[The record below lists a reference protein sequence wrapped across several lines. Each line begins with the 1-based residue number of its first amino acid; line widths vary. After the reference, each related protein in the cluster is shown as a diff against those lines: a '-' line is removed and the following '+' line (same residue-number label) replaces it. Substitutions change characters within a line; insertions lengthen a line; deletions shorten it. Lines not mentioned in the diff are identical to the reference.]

1 MLPYKK
7 LQDFKEPNLP
17 GSGVFSWK
25 RNHPYPN
32 KVLHH
37 NHIKYYQNSKNPS
50 QWFLKTNA
58 SVSKEQQIS
67 QKRPIPLSKNSIQL
81 PLIVTLQLTS
91 ESWGGEGGEYIRKC
105 RKSDMQTC
113 VDENNAKYLIEWNNS
128 KSNSSKSSRQF

>member
-50 QWFLKTNA
+50 QWFLRTNA

-67 QKRPIPLSKNSIQL
+67 QKRAIPISKNFSQL
-81 PLIVTLQLTS
+81 SLLVTLQLTS
-91 ESWGGEGGEYIRKC
+91 ESCGEKCIRKC
-105 RKSDMQTC
+105 RKSDMQTTQNTL
-113 VDENNAKYLIEWNNS
+113 VNEIIPNQNNNKT
-128 KSNSSKSSRQF
+128 SRQF